1 MKVLVADDEAVSRK
15 LLECT
20 LRRWEY
26 QVVTAHDG
34 LEALRILQAPDA
46 PKLAILDWLMPGLDG
61 VQICRE
67 IRSRRSE
74 PYTYIL
80 LLTGKNAK
88 CDVVEGLDAGADDY
102 VIKPFDTQELQ
113 VRLRTGKRILYL
125 QEQLIAAR
133 ETLRDQATHDSL
145 TGLWN
150 RAATFE
156 LLVNELARQQRHGG
170 SIGVALIDL
179 DRFKQVNDVY
189 GHLAGDEILR
199 AAAAAIQHCTRR
211 YDAVGRFGGEE
222 FILVLPGCDS
232 INALSHAE
240 RVRAAIG
247 QVCVDT
253 PHGSVGV
260 TASLGVA
267 IARPEQTIDAC
278 GLIRA
283 ADAALYQA
291 KHNGRNRVE
300 FAESEKFNTSPLSA
314 NAPCQ
319 IPA

>member
-15 LLECT
+15 LLENT

-26 QVVTAHDG
+26 EVVTARDG
-34 LEALRILQAPDA
+34 LEAQRILQGPDA

-67 IRSRRSE
+67 IRSQQSE

-88 CDVVEGLDAGADDY
+88 CDVIEGLDAGADDY
-102 VIKPFDTQELQ
+102 VIKPFDSQELQ

-150 RAATFE
+150 RAATLE
-156 LLVNELARQQRHGG
+156 LLMNELARQKRHGG
-170 SIGVALIDL
+170 PIGVALVDL
-179 DRFKQVNDVY
+179 DAFKQINDVH
-189 GHLAGDEILR
+189 GHLLGDEVLR
-199 AAAAAIQHCTRR
+199 AAAAAMKSSTRH
-211 YDAVGRFGGEE
+211 YDVVGRFGGEE
-222 FILVLPGCDS
+222 FIIVLSGCDK

-240 RVRAAIG
+240 RVRTAIE
-247 QVCVDT
+247 QISVDT
-253 PHGSVGV
+253 AHGSVGL
-260 TASLGVA
+260 TASLGVTV
-267 IARPEQTIDAC
+267 ARPEQNIDAC

-283 ADAALYQA
+283 ADLALYEA
-291 KHNGRNRVE
+291 KHNGRNGVE
-300 FAESEKFNTSPLSA
+300 FIDSEKFCAIS
-314 NAPCQ
+314 CG
-319 IPA
+319 

>member
-15 LLECT
+15 LLETT
-20 LRRWEY
+20 LHRWGYE
-26 QVVTAHDG
+26 VVTAHDG
-34 LEALRILQAPDA
+34 LEALRMLREPEA

-67 IRSRRSE
+67 IRGQRSE

-80 LLTGKNAK
+80 LLTGKNSK
-88 CDVVEGLDAGADDY
+88 CDVIEGLDAGADDY
-102 VIKPFDTQELQ
+102 VIKPFDSQELQ

-150 RAATFE
+150 RGATFE
-156 LLVNELARQQRHGG
+156 LLMKELARQQRLGG
-170 SIGVALIDL
+170 SVAVALLDL
-179 DRFKQVNDVY
+179 DGFKQINDVH
-189 GHLAGDEILR
+189 GHLVGDEILR
-199 AAAAAIQHCTRR
+199 AVAAAMQNSTRR

-222 FILVLPGCDS
+222 FIIVLPGCDN

-240 RVRAAIG
+240 RIRAVIG
-247 QVCVDT
+247 QISINT
-253 PHGSVGV
+253 PQGLVGV
-260 TASLGVA
+260 TASLGVTVS
-267 IARPEQTIDAC
+267 RSEQNIDAC

-291 KHNGRNRVE
+291 KHDGRNRVE
-300 FAESEKFNTSPLSA
+300 FADSEKYCIAGCS
-314 NAPCQ
+314 
-319 IPA
+319 

>member
-15 LLECT
+15 LLEST
-20 LRRWEY
+20 LRRWGYE
-26 QVVTAHDG
+26 VVVACDG
-34 LEALRILQAPDA
+34 LEAFRILQEVDA

-67 IRSRRSE
+67 IRQLRSE

-80 LLTGKNAK
+80 LLTGKNTK
-88 CDVVEGLDAGADDY
+88 YDVIEGLDAGADDY
-102 VIKPFDTQELQ
+102 VIKPYDARELQ

-133 ETLRDQATHDSL
+133 ETLRDQATHDAL

-156 LLVNELARQQRHGG
+156 MLANELARQQRHGG
-170 SIGVALIDL
+170 SIGVVLVDL
-179 DRFKQVNDVY
+179 DRFKLINDDY
-189 GHLAGDEILR
+189 GHLIGDEALR
-199 AAAAAIQHCTRR
+199 SAAKAMQGCTRR

-232 INALSHAE
+232 MNALSHAE
-240 RVRAAIG
+240 RMRVAIE
-247 QVCVDT
+247 QIAIET
-253 PHGSVGV
+253 PRGPVGV

-267 IARPEQTIDAC
+267 VACPDQTTDAVS
-278 GLIRA
+278 LIRA

-291 KHNGRNRVE
+291 KNNGRNRVE
-300 FAESEKFNTSPLSA
+300 FANSEDFSA
-314 NAPCQ
+314 ASCS
-319 IPA
+319 

>member
-15 LLECT
+15 LLEST
-20 LRRWEY
+20 LRRWGYE
-26 QVVTAHDG
+26 VVVASDG
-34 LEALRILQAPDA
+34 IEAFRLLQEPDA
-46 PKLAILDWLMPGLDG
+46 PKLAILDWLMPGMDG

-67 IRSRRSE
+67 IRQLRSE
-74 PYTYIL
+74 PYTYML

-88 CDVVEGLDAGADDY
+88 CDVIEGLDAGADDY
-102 VIKPFDTQELQ
+102 VIKPYDAQELQ

-133 ETLRDQATHDSL
+133 ETLRDQATHDAL
-145 TGLWN
+145 TGVWN
-150 RAATFE
+150 RAATLE
-156 LLVNELARQQRHGG
+156 LLTNELSRQQRHGG
-170 SIGVALIDL
+170 SVGVILIDL
-179 DRFKQVNDVY
+179 DRFKQINDNH
-189 GHLAGDEILR
+189 GHLIGDEALC
-199 AAAAAIQHCTRR
+199 AAATAMQSCTRR

-222 FILVLPGCDS
+222 FIVVLPGCDS

-240 RVRAAIG
+240 RMRTAIE
-247 QVCVDT
+247 QIAIQT
-253 PHGSVGV
+253 PQATVSV

-267 IARPEQTIDAC
+267 VTRPDQSIDAV

-300 FAESEKFNTSPLSA
+300 FSDSEEFSA
-314 NAPCQ
+314 AGC
-319 IPA
+319 I

>member
-15 LLECT
+15 LLEST
-20 LRRWEY
+20 LRRWDY
-26 QVVTAHDG
+26 DVVTARDG
-34 LEALRILQAPDA
+34 VEALRILEEPDA

-61 VQICRE
+61 VQICRK
-67 IRSRRSE
+67 IREQRSE

-80 LLTGKNAK
+80 LLTGKNSK

-102 VIKPFDTQELQ
+102 VIKPFDSQELQ

-150 RAATFE
+150 RAATLE
-156 LLVNELARQQRHGG
+156 LLMGELARQQRHGG
-170 SIGVALIDL
+170 SIGVALVDL
-179 DRFKQVNDVY
+179 DGFKQINDVH
-189 GHLAGDEILR
+189 GHLMGDEVLR
-199 AAAAAIQHCTRR
+199 AAAIAMQNCTRR

-240 RVRAAIG
+240 RVRAAVEQISIETPQGHIG
-247 QVCVDT
+247 VT
-253 PHGSVGV
+253 ASVGV
-260 TASLGVA
+260 TV
-267 IARPEQTIDAC
+267 ARPQQIIDAC

-283 ADAALYQA
+283 ADSALYEA
-291 KHNGRNRVE
+291 KRNGRNRVE
-300 FAESEKFNTSPLSA
+300 F
-314 NAPCQ
+314 
-319 IPA
+319 

>member
-1 MKVLVADDEAVSRK
+1 
-15 LLECT
+15 
-20 LRRWEY
+20 
-26 QVVTAHDG
+26 
-34 LEALRILQAPDA
+34 LEALHILQQPDA
-46 PKLAILDWLMPGLDG
+46 PKLAILDWMMPGLDG

-67 IRSRRSE
+67 IRRQQSE
-74 PYTYIL
+74 PYTYLL
-80 LLTGKNAK
+80 LLTGRNAK

-102 VIKPFDTQELQ
+102 VIKPFDSRELQ

-156 LLVNELARQQRHGG
+156 LLAGELARQRRHGG
-170 SIGVALIDL
+170 SIGVALVDL
-179 DRFKQVNDVY
+179 DRFKEVNDNH
-189 GHLAGDEILR
+189 GHLMGDEVLR
-199 AAAAAIQHCTRR
+199 AAAKAMEHCTRR

-240 RVRAAIG
+240 RMRAAIEQISIG
-247 QVCVDT
+247 T
-253 PHGSVGV
+253 PQGPVGI
-260 TASLGVA
+260 TASLGVTV
-267 IARPEQTIDAC
+267 ARPEQPIDAC

-283 ADAALYQA
+283 ADAALYEA
-291 KHNGRNRVE
+291 KRNGRNRVE
-300 FAESEKFNTSPLSA
+300 YAESEQFCA
-314 NAPCQ
+314 VD
-319 IPA
+319 

>member
-1 MKVLVADDEAVSRK
+1 MKVLVADDEAVSRR
-15 LLECT
+15 LLENT

-26 QVVTAHDG
+26 EVVCAQDG
-34 LEALRILQAPDA
+34 LEASEILKQPDA
-46 PKLAILDWLMPGLDG
+46 PKLAILDWQMPGLDG

-67 IRSRRSE
+67 IRSKQAE

-88 CDVVEGLDAGADDY
+88 CDVVEGLNAGADDY
-102 VIKPFDTQELQ
+102 VIKPFDSQELQ

-150 RAATFE
+150 RAATLE
-156 LLVNELARQQRHGG
+156 LLMAEIARQQRAGG
-170 SIGVALIDL
+170 PIGVALVDL
-179 DRFKQVNDVY
+179 DAFKQINDAH
-189 GHLAGDEILR
+189 GHLIGDEILC
-199 AAAAAIQHCTRR
+199 AAATVMQNCTRR

-222 FILVLPGCDS
+222 FIIVLSGCDQ
-232 INALSHAE
+232 INAMSHAE
-240 RVRAAIG
+240 RVRSAIEKIAV
-247 QVCVDT
+247 QT
-253 PHGSVGV
+253 PAGAVGLTASFGV
-260 TASLGVA
+260 TV
-267 IARPEQTIDAC
+267 ARPGQNVDAC

-291 KHNGRNRVE
+291 KHNGRNCVE
-300 FAESEKFNTSPLSA
+300 FIDSDKYSA
-314 NAPCQ
+314 VSCV
-319 IPA
+319 

>member
-15 LLECT
+15 LLETT
-20 LRRWEY
+20 LHRWGYE
-26 QVVTAHDG
+26 VVTAHDG
-34 LEALRILQAPDA
+34 LEALRMLREPEA

-67 IRSRRSE
+67 IRGQRSE

-80 LLTGKNAK
+80 LLTGKNSK
-88 CDVVEGLDAGADDY
+88 CDVIEGLDAGADDY
-102 VIKPFDTQELQ
+102 VIKPFDSQELQ

-156 LLVNELARQQRHGG
+156 LLMKELARQQRLGG
-170 SIGVALIDL
+170 SVAVALLDL
-179 DRFKQVNDVY
+179 DGFKQINDVH
-189 GHLAGDEILR
+189 GHLVGDEILR
-199 AAAAAIQHCTRR
+199 AVAAAMQNSTRR

-222 FILVLPGCDS
+222 FILVLPGCDN

-240 RVRAAIG
+240 RIRAVIG
-247 QVCVDT
+247 QISINT
-253 PHGSVGV
+253 PQGLVGV
-260 TASLGVA
+260 TASLGVTVS
-267 IARPEQTIDAC
+267 RPEQNIDAC

-291 KHNGRNRVE
+291 KHDGRNRVE
-300 FAESEKFNTSPLSA
+300 FADSEKYCIAGCS
-314 NAPCQ
+314 
-319 IPA
+319 